1 MSNLN
6 KIKILSEDLTNK
18 IAAGEVVDRPA
29 SVVKELVENSI
40 DAGSDLITVII
51 KGGGKS
57 LIQVVDNGAGMT
69 REDAILSVQRHTT
82 SKIATYNDLHNI
94 HTLGFRGEALA
105 SIASIS
111 RMELRS
117 TLHNKNEG
125 VLIKIEGGVV
135 EDVSSVGDV
144 RGTSIA
150 VKNLFYN
157 TPARRK
163 FLKQDETE
171 YRYILNIMNRFTLAY
186 QDIEFSLYN
195 NDQQIFN
202 VKPAT
207 LEKRIIEVLGNRYQE
222 KIIEVNDVANFVQI
236 RGFVGNQE
244 SAKKSRADQY
254 LFLNGRYIQNRAL
267 NHAIISAY
275 GTILPRGEFP
285 MYAIFLEI
293 DPRRIDVNVHP
304 SKMEVK
310 FSDERMVY
318 SILRKAVK
326 DALSTNQVIPS
337 FHFKETE
344 LPEVKKTLLSKSF
357 QTQIPL
363 SVFERGNLVQAIDKD
378 DADDATEAEVQP
390 EQQPTAAIRT
400 QTHLERANVW
410 QIHNKYIISE
420 IKSGFIIIDQHAAHE
435 RILYEKALHS
445 FERSHPSSQQLLFPI
460 VVDLTADDYSYLME
474 ILPFLEKLGFIIK
487 GFSGNTV
494 VVEGIPSDTK
504 RANKE
509 NIIHEILE
517 DYHKN
522 KNNSLDIRDN
532 VAKSYACRSA
542 VKFGA
547 RLSLEEMNS
556 LIDQLFA
563 TQSPYFCPHGRPVI
577 ITLALDELSKRF
589 GRT

>member
-1 MSNLN
+1 MSNSN
-6 KIKILSEDLTNK
+6 KVKILSEDLTNK

-40 DAGSDLITVII
+40 DAGSDQITVVV

-57 LIQVVDNGAGMT
+57 LIKVVDNGTGMN

-117 TLHNKNEG
+117 TVHNENEG
-125 VLIKIEGGVV
+125 VLIKLEGGVV
-135 EDVSSVGDV
+135 EDVSAIADV
-144 RGTSIA
+144 RGTSIS

-163 FLKQDETE
+163 FLKQDDTE

-186 QDIEFSLYN
+186 RDIEFTLYN
-195 NDQQIFN
+195 NDQQVFDL
-202 VKPAT
+202 KPAP
-207 LEKRIIEVLGNRYQE
+207 LEKRIVDVLGSRYQD
-222 KIIEVNDVANFVQI
+222 KIVEVNDNHNFVQI
-236 RGFVGNQE
+236 SGYVGNQE

-254 LFLNGRYIQNRAL
+254 LFLNGRYIQSRAL

-285 MYAIFLEI
+285 MFVIFLEI
-293 DPRRIDVNVHP
+293 DPRRVDVNVHP

-310 FSDERMVY
+310 FSDERSVY
-318 SILRKAVK
+318 SILRGSVK
-326 DALSTNQVIPS
+326 EALSTGQVIPAFQFS
-337 FHFKETE
+337 K
-344 LPEVKKTLLSKSF
+344 PEVPIAEKPRLSQSF

-363 SVFERGNLVQAIDKD
+363 SVFERGNLVEAIKSDEPVEIE
-378 DADDATEAEVQP
+378 EAEVEKTQP
-390 EQQPTAAIRT
+390 VKTPGAQK
-400 QTHLERANVW
+400 HLERANVW
-410 QIHNKYIISE
+410 QVHNKYIISE

-435 RILYEKALHS
+435 RILYEKALHN
-445 FERSHPSSQQLLFPI
+445 FERSNPSSQQLLFPI
-460 VVDLTADDYSYLME
+460 VVDLNADDYSYLME

-494 VVEGIPSDTK
+494 VVEGIPSDVK
-504 RANKE
+504 LGNKE

-522 KNNSLDIRDN
+522 KSTGLDIRDN
-532 VAKSYACRSA
+532 VAKSFACKSA
-542 VKFGA
+542 VKFGKK
-547 RLSLEEMNS
+547 LSLGEMNS

-577 ITLALDELSKRF
+577 ITLSLDELNKRF